1 MELALGPSS
10 IGPEKP
16 QKHRAVEPQ
25 LHSRERID
33 KRSNLSRIQTDRGGR
48 DQLSAINFALREYR
62 ITSLVP
68 DGARDS
74 FNSNERREVRMS
86 EAPIAPEPTSSS
98 TLIRRGPLLQ
108 PR

>member
-16 QKHRAVEPQ
+16 QKHRGRVPSADE
-25 LHSRERID
+25 
-33 KRSNLSRIQTDRGGR
+33 QTDRGGR